1 MGSNINIVEPRV
13 LSIKDFQFNGPDDL
27 VPGSR
32 YTEIV
37 DAEGFGGFGLY
48 FMEPGSQT
56 TTFSLESKDDK
67 TADEYYGPCFEF
79 YYLLV
84 GEITMYWG
92 KDADKV
98 IRGEENELLLKAGEF
113 GCWVKRVEVLCQ
125 EHRRHPCH
133 IFLGAGRTPGRCE
146 AENGGT
152 LARFGSGQAN
162 KLILD
167 TRLFAE
173 EICSVKHPQ

>member
-1 MGSNINIVEPRV
+1 MGDTDSLVEPRIM
-13 LSIKDFQFNGPDDL
+13 STKEFKFNGPDDL

-32 YTEIV
+32 YTEIT

-56 TTFSLESKDDK
+56 TAFSLESEDDN

-92 KDADKV
+92 RDAKKV
-98 IRGEENELLLKAGEF
+98 IQGEENELLLRAGEF
-113 GCWVKRVEVLCQ
+113 GCWEKGWKYSAKNTADIPATFFWGLGEPPEGVKRRMV
-125 EHRRHPCH
+125 
-133 IFLGAGRTPGRCE
+133 GA
-146 AENGGT
+146 
-152 LARFGSGQAN
+152 
-162 KLILD
+162 
-167 TRLFAE
+167 
-173 EICSVKHPQ
+173 